1 MVIRSSDKV
10 KLRFG
15 LYLVVALYHQNK
27 YVFGSAV
34 RLKLLHFELVY
45 GWLIVFQP
53 SHMNRKR
60 RYILYRG
67 LYFVGLL
74 LWHTSMFSQLHSVIL
89 GRPTSNSVTVSVLF
103 NVNTEYFIEAGATPG
118 NLNRSFGPYQ
128 SVAGIPDET
137 DITGLPAASVTYYRL
152 KYRGTS
158 SLPYSYTATYQ
169 FQTQRASN
177 STFTFTLESDEHL
190 YDIKGVVSLY
200 RITLQ
205 NQAADQPDFMMSLG
219 DIFGDDHEPFTIT
232 AAELDS
238 LHKYYRPLLGGICH
252 SIPFY
257 VCLGNHEGEKR
268 YYLSKPVDSNMAIPA
283 TLARKKY
290 YPNPYPN
297 GFYTGND
304 SAELNGIGLP
314 ENYYAWTWGDAL
326 FVVLDVYRFDCDT
339 TPKPH
344 NWDWSLGI
352 RQYKWLK
359 ATLESSQAKYKF
371 VFAHHTRGEGR
382 GGILTALQNEWGGYQ
397 NATGLVGNNY
407 TFPVRRPASEG
418 WTKPIHQLFKDN
430 KVSVFFQGHDHVF
443 AHEMLDSITYQALPM
458 AADSTYKIGMLAN
471 SGAYVSDTLDGS
483 GHIRVTVNPA
493 FTTVDFVRAYL
504 PKDTL
509 AIHKNREVAFS
520 YKIRAKDTY
529 VFSGSGNWSNPD
541 NWLDK
546 AVPPAVLPAGYSVYI
561 AHPAGGQCLLD
572 SIQRMS
578 PGSNLIIQEQRKLII
593 PGELIIL

>member
-1 MVIRSSDKV
+1 MKAGNRIS
-10 KLRFG
+10 F
-15 LYLVVALYHQNK
+15 Y
-27 YVFGSAV
+27 
-34 RLKLLHFELVY
+34 KLL
-45 GWLIVFQP
+45 I
-53 SHMNRKR
+53 
-60 RYILYRG
+60 ILCIISWQITAFG
-67 LYFVGLL
+67 
-74 LWHTSMFSQLHSVIL
+74 QLHSVIL
-89 GRPTSNSVTVSVLF
+89 GRPTSNSVTVSALF
-103 NVNTEYFIEAGATPG
+103 DTNTEFYLEYGSSAS
-118 NLNRSFGPYQ
+118 NLTAQSGPFQ
-128 SVAGIPDET
+128 SVAGIPEER
-137 DITGLPAASVTYYRL
+137 DITGLPAASVTYYRI
-152 KYRGTS
+152 KYRNNS
-158 SLPYSYTATYQ
+158 NSPYSYSSTYQ
-169 FQTQRASN
+169 FQTQRAAN
-177 STFTFTLESDEHL
+177 STYSFTLESDEHL

-205 NQAADQPDFMMSLG
+205 NQAADHPDFMMSLG

-232 AAELDS
+232 SSELDS
-238 LHKYYRPLLGGICH
+238 LHKYYRPLLGSICH

-268 YYLSKPVDSNMAIPA
+268 YYLSKPLDSNMAVPA

-290 YPNPYPN
+290 YPNPFPN

-304 SAELNGIGLP
+304 SAEQNGIDLP

-359 ATLESSQAKYKF
+359 QTLESSQAKYKF

-382 GGILTALQNEWGGYQ
+382 GGILTAIQNEWGGYQ
-397 NATGLVGNNY
+397 NAVGLVGNNY
-407 TFPVRRPASEG
+407 TFPTRRPASQG
-418 WTKPIHQLFKDN
+418 WTKPIHQLFRDN

-471 SGAYVSDTLDGS
+471 AGAYVSDTLEGS
-483 GHIRVTVNPA
+483 GHLRVTVNPA
-493 FTTVDFVRAYL
+493 FTTIDFVRAYL

-509 AIHKNREVAFS
+509 ALHKNKEVAFS

-529 VFSGSGNWSNPD
+529 VFSGNGNWSNPD

-546 AVPPAVLPAGYSVYI
+546 AVPPAILPSGYSVYV
-561 AHPAGGQCLLD
+561 AHEPGGQCLLD
-572 SIQRMS
+572 ITQRIS
-578 PGSNLIIQEQRKLII
+578 QGSNLIIQEQRKLIV
-593 PGELIIL
+593 PGELIIQ